1 MFYIRICSN
10 ILRMY
15 LNVHRSDPS
24 SIRSR
29 RLSMMCEC
37 VFTCT
42 LVLLFLVTTIVY
54 IVYDPDSHVIDY
66 IVKVRNNSV
75 NESIKKITH

>member
-1 MFYIRICSN
+1 
-10 ILRMY
+10 
-15 LNVHRSDPS
+15 
-24 SIRSR
+24 
-29 RLSMMCEC
+29 MMCEC

-42 LVLLFLVTTIVY
+42 LVVLFLVTATVY
-54 IVYDPDSHVIDY
+54 IVYEPDSHVIDY

>member
-1 MFYIRICSN
+1 
-10 ILRMY
+10 MY
-15 LNVHRSDPS
+15 LNFHRSDPS
-24 SIRSR
+24 NIRSR
-29 RLSMMCEC
+29 CLSMMCEC

-42 LVLLFLVTTIVY
+42 LVVLFLVTATVY
-54 IVYDPDSHVIDY
+54 IVYEPDSHVMDY